1 MKKTRKFL
9 SLILTLL
16 MLTCVCLVGAS
27 AADDP
32 LSYQINSDGVTCL
45 VFGCDENAEGVITIP
60 ESYDGRPV
68 TSIQYIGLSRCPKI
82 TGVVIPKTVTYI
94 LMHKSGDSHL
104 TSFIESNAIE
114 FFSVD
119 EENPAYCSVDG
130 VLYTKDMKTL
140 VCYPPAKAGDTYIVP
155 DGVERIE
162 NYAFRYSKLKK
173 ITLPDSVKTL
183 GEGAFCFNAYL
194 EEINLPDGLTEIPGA
209 CFMYTASLEN
219 VNIPDTVTEIGDQAF
234 MMALSLEEIRLPAD
248 IKSIGLYAFAGCIY
262 LEKINI
268 PEDAEGI
275 NGLTFVQ
282 TPFFN
287 DIEYPFDSIDKFAE
301 AFTVFGVQR
310 STDYDE
316 AKVKSLL
323 KEGVSIFDADNSGS
337 NEKLTEA
344 ALLLGYDMTGTVTPV
359 IDYTKTTVRINYS
372 ADLKAAFE
380 AAYPGINIVCIDHA
394 DTEVRDAAD
403 ATYDAPGYTGD
414 TYCTDCG
421 TLIEA
426 GEEIAQLE
434 KPVIPDE
441 PEVPDTTD
449 TPEEDITT
457 EEDSIFHWIIEL
469 IKVII
474 EFLTSVF

>member
-1 MKKTRKFL
+1 MKNSRKFL
-9 SLILTLL
+9 SIILALL
-16 MLTCVCLVGAS
+16 MLTSVCIVGAS

-32 LSYQINSDGVTCL
+32 LVYQINDDGVTCH
-45 VFGCDENAEGVITIP
+45 VDSCDKNAEGVITIP
-60 ESYDGRPV
+60 ESYDGRLV
-68 TSIQYIGLSRCPKI
+68 TSIKRVGLSCCPKI
-82 TGVVIPKTVTYI
+82 TGVIIPKTVTYI
-94 LMHKSGDSHL
+94 EMMKVSDGHL
-104 TSFIESNAIE
+104 TVFIESNAIE
-114 FFSVD
+114 SFSVD

-140 VCYPPAKAGDTYIVP
+140 VCYPPAKAGDTFVVP
-155 DGVERIE
+155 DGVEKIE

-173 ITLPDSVKTL
+173 ITLPNSVKTL

-194 EEINLPDGLTEIPGA
+194 EEINLPDGLTEIPVA
-209 CFMYTASLEN
+209 CFMYTASLKN
-219 VNIPDTVTEIGDQAF
+219 VNIPDAVTEIGDQAF

-248 IKSIGLYAFAGCIY
+248 IKSIGFYAFAGCIY

-268 PEDAEGI
+268 PEGAEGI

-282 TPFFN
+282 TPFIN
-287 DIEYPFDSIDKFAE
+287 DIEYTLDSIDVFTE
-301 AFTVFGVQR
+301 AFTSFGVQR
-310 STDYDE
+310 SADYDE

-344 ALLLGYDMTGTVTPV
+344 TLLLGYDLTGTVAPV
-359 IDYTKTTVRINYS
+359 IDYTKTTVRINYN

-380 AAYPGINIVCIDHA
+380 NAYPGINVVCIDHTN
-394 DTEVRDAAD
+394 TEVRNAAE

-421 TLIEA
+421 TLIEQ
-426 GEEIAQLE
+426 GKEITQLE
-434 KPVIPDE
+434 KPEEPDV
-441 PEVPDTTD
+441 PE
-449 TPEEDITT
+449 TPEEDNTT
-457 EEDSIFHWIIEL
+457 ETNSIFHWIIEL
-469 IKVII
+469 IKVVI